1 MEHEIIPALIR
12 AFTCRASEM
21 LESRKQ
27 INTGNCGWCKVFL
40 IVEEYEQE

>member
-1 MEHEIIPALIR
+1 MEDEITSALIR
-12 AFTCRASEM
+12 AFTRRASEM

-40 IVEEYEQE
+40 IGEEYEQE